1 MKLESQFLRRV
12 GIAHLIGRALGG
24 QCPPYALIFV
34 LLLASWARAD
44 LAELL
49 GKLPANDIVM
59 GQQIIADIVKLGPDG
74 IKALAGK
81 VVPQGE
87 GDDNKARYALSG
99 LAFYVSRPGAE
110 TERAMYAGAI
120 LEALNSASSSLVKT
134 FFINQLQLAGGKEAV
149 GPLSKFLD
157 DADLCEPATMA
168 LVRINT
174 SEVPAVFVKAISTVK
189 DAQRPT
195 IIRAIGQ
202 LRANEAA
209 QALLPYCGSDE
220 INTRRL
226 ALFAIANIGDASAGD
241 VLAKAADGSPAY
253 DRGHATA
260 LYLLWVRRQAEAG
273 NKERAAGICRELVK
287 SRAASHEGNVLCEAL
302 STLVG
307 IVGPA
312 AMDDLLA
319 ALDSNEKQ
327 VREGVLK
334 LTALLPG
341 EAVSAALVNKMKQ
354 SPVDARAEIVLAL
367 GRRGDGTAMAAI
379 LPALK
384 DADKPVRLAAANAA
398 ARYAVAPAISALVA
412 ALQTDQ
418 ADESKVIADGL
429 ARMPGEG
436 ALAAVT
442 AAIPKAGPKARAA
455 LIQIVAARHAK
466 AHFELV
472 YAATYDKDETVRLTA
487 IEALGAL
494 ADERSFSRLIDLLR
508 DTGDPEQPEV
518 LKSVITA
525 GKRLG
530 KVHSEVR
537 SKAILDP
544 FSQTNGTTRVML
556 LRALAEFGG
565 EAELHA
571 VVGDTKSAD
580 MEIRDA
586 AIRALA
592 DWHDMSAAPDLL
604 KLANSAEKPGQ
615 QILSLRGY
623 IRLVGMPSKRPAKE
637 TIEMYKD
644 AMAAAKRPDEKRLA
658 LSGLSAIRN
667 VDSLK
672 LVATYFEDE
681 SVAAE
686 AQTAAVRIVL
696 PAKDGQKPLQGT
708 EIVEVMKKVAD
719 AAKDQKTR
727 DQARNYL
734 DNAAK

>member
-1 MKLESQFLRRV
+1 MLRRTKLV
-12 GIAHLIGRALGG
+12 AATIALIMLLSSAIRAAEVDDLLAKLPVDNVAGG
-24 QCPPYALIFV
+24 QAV
-34 LLLASWARAD
+34 V
-44 LAELL
+44 AE
-49 GKLPANDIVM
+49 
-59 GQQIIADIVKLGPDG
+59 IVKLGPAG
-74 IKALAGK
+74 VKSIAGK

-110 TERAMYAGAI
+110 AERTMYAGAI
-120 LEALNSASSSLVKT
+120 LEALDAASSPLVKT
-134 FFINQLQLAGGKEAV
+134 FFINQLQLTGGKETV
-149 GPLSKFLD
+149 GALSKLLD
-157 DADLCEPATMA
+157 DAELCEPATMA

-174 SEVPAVFVKAISTVK
+174 ADVPAVFVKALSTVK

-195 IIRAIGQ
+195 IIRALGQ
-202 LRANEAA
+202 LRANDAA
-209 QALLPYCGSDE
+209 SALLPYCASDD

-226 ALFAIANIGDASAGD
+226 ALFAVANIGDASAGD

-273 NKERAAGICRELVK
+273 NKDRAAGICRELVK
-287 SRAASHEGNVLCEAL
+287 ARAASHEGNVVCEAL

-312 AMDDLLA
+312 ALDDLLG

-341 EAVSAALVNKMKQ
+341 EAVTASLVSKMKQ
-354 SPVDARAEIVLAL
+354 SPVDARAEIVTAL
-367 GRRGDGTAMAAI
+367 GRRGDGTALAAI

-384 DADKPVRLAAANAA
+384 DADKAVRLAAANAA
-398 ARYAVAPAISALVA
+398 ARYTVPQVVSALVA
-412 ALQTDQ
+412 ALQTDE
-418 ADESKVIADGL
+418 ADESKIIADGL
-429 ARMPGEG
+429 ARMPGEN

-442 AAIPKAGPKARAA
+442 AAIPKAGPKARIA
-455 LIQIVAARHAK
+455 LIQIVAARHAR

-487 IEALGAL
+487 IKALADL
-494 ADERSFSRLIDLLR
+494 ADERSFTRLIDLLR
-508 DTGDPEQPEV
+508 DTGDPEQSEV
-518 LKSVITA
+518 LRSIITA

-530 KVHSEVR
+530 TVHSEFR
-537 SKAILDP
+537 STAVLLPLGQSKGATH
-544 FSQTNGTTRVML
+544 SML

-565 EAELHA
+565 EAALRA
-571 VVGDTKSAD
+571 VVEDTKSSDA
-580 MEIRDA
+580 EIRDA

-592 DWHDMSAAPDLL
+592 DWHDMSAAAELL
-604 KLANSAEKPGQ
+604 KLANTAEKPGQ
-615 QILSLRGY
+615 QILALRGY
-623 IRLVGMPSKRPAKE
+623 IRLVGMPSKRATKE
-637 TIEMYKD
+637 TIQMYKD
-644 AMAAAKRPDEKRLA
+644 ALTAAKRVDEKRLA

-667 VDSLK
+667 VEALK

-686 AQTAAVRIVL
+686 AATAAVRIVL
-696 PAKDGQKPLQGT
+696 PAKDGQRALQGA
-708 EIVEVMKKVAD
+708 EVVEVMKKVAD
-719 AAKDQKTR
+719 LAKDQKTR

-734 DNAAK
+734 DNAAKP

>member
-1 MKLESQFLRRV
+1 MLLSSAIRAAEVDDLLAKLPV
-12 GIAHLIGRALGG
+12 DNVAGG
-24 QCPPYALIFV
+24 QAV
-34 LLLASWARAD
+34 V
-44 LAELL
+44 AE
-49 GKLPANDIVM
+49 
-59 GQQIIADIVKLGPDG
+59 IVKLGPAG
-74 IKALAGK
+74 VKSIAGK

-110 TERAMYAGAI
+110 AERTMYAGAI
-120 LEALNSASSSLVKT
+120 LEALDAASSPLVKT
-134 FFINQLQLAGGKEAV
+134 FFINQLQLTGGKETV
-149 GPLSKFLD
+149 GALSKLLD
-157 DADLCEPATMA
+157 DAELCEPATMA

-174 SEVPAVFVKAISTVK
+174 ADVPAVFVKALSTVK

-195 IIRAIGQ
+195 IIRALGQ
-202 LRANEAA
+202 LRANDAA
-209 QALLPYCGSDE
+209 SALLPYCASDD

-226 ALFAIANIGDASAGD
+226 ALFAVANIGDASAGD

-273 NKERAAGICRELVK
+273 NKDRAAGICRELVK
-287 SRAASHEGNVLCEAL
+287 ARAASHEGNVVCEAL

-312 AMDDLLA
+312 ALDDLLG

-341 EAVSAALVNKMKQ
+341 EAVTASLVSKMKQ
-354 SPVDARAEIVLAL
+354 SPVDARAEIVTAL
-367 GRRGDGTAMAAI
+367 GRRGDGTALAAI

-384 DADKPVRLAAANAA
+384 DADKAVRLAAANAA
-398 ARYAVAPAISALVA
+398 ARYTVPQVVSALVA
-412 ALQTDQ
+412 ALQTDE
-418 ADESKVIADGL
+418 ADESKIIADGL
-429 ARMPGEG
+429 ARMPGEN

-442 AAIPKAGPKARAA
+442 AAIPKAGPKARIA
-455 LIQIVAARHAK
+455 LIQIVAARHAR

-487 IEALGAL
+487 IKALADL
-494 ADERSFSRLIDLLR
+494 ADERSFTRLIDLLR
-508 DTGDPEQPEV
+508 DTGDPEQSEV
-518 LKSVITA
+518 LRSIITA

-530 KVHSEVR
+530 TVHSEFR
-537 SKAILDP
+537 STAVLLPLGQSKGATH
-544 FSQTNGTTRVML
+544 SML

-565 EAELHA
+565 EAALRA
-571 VVGDTKSAD
+571 VVEDTKSSDA
-580 MEIRDA
+580 EIRDA

-592 DWHDMSAAPDLL
+592 DWHDMSAAAELL
-604 KLANSAEKPGQ
+604 KLANTAEKPGQ
-615 QILSLRGY
+615 QILALRGY
-623 IRLVGMPSKRPAKE
+623 IRLVGMPSKRATKE
-637 TIEMYKD
+637 TIQMYKD
-644 AMAAAKRPDEKRLA
+644 ALTAAKRVDEKRLA

-667 VDSLK
+667 VEALK

-686 AQTAAVRIVL
+686 AATAAVRIVL
-696 PAKDGQKPLQGT
+696 PAKDGQRALQGA
-708 EIVEVMKKVAD
+708 EVVEVMKKVAD
-719 AAKDQKTR
+719 LAKDQKTR

-734 DNAAK
+734 DNAAKP